1 MEAIPAAREE
11 QSRGPSSPER
21 TSSLE
26 CKRRAPRREGRGAR
40 DSARNP
46 SGVCLY
52 HYASP
57 VAWRRSTA
65 PGHVSPGKAVREGSG
80 RGRSGPWRWG
90 WGRPAP
96 ARDSWR
102 NGARAR
108 TRGLAGLQRL
118 CFCTPSPI
126 ASLDRSGGGGAEPG
140 TGRGGAGSSRGA
152 ALAPAERSPPGGPWM
167 QPPRLPRVC
176 EPGTP
181 PGPRPSETREIEAE
195 AAGGSI
201 FTGREVVPCP

>member
-26 CKRRAPRREGRGAR
+26 LRGGRHEGRGEERATR
-40 DSARNP
+40 PEIQPQCAFTTTPRP
-46 SGVCLY
+46 WPGA
-52 HYASP
+52 ASLLP
-57 VAWRRSTA
+57 ALFL
-65 PGHVSPGKAVREGSG
+65 PGKAGRRGPG
-80 RGRSGPWRWG
+80 RGRGGPWRWG

-118 CFCTPSPI
+118 CFGTPSPI
-126 ASLDRSGGGGAEPG
+126 ASLDGSGGRRCGARNRAR
-140 TGRGGAGSSRGA
+140 GRGEQPPSSARSSGAQ
-152 ALAPAERSPPGGPWM
+152 PPG
-167 QPPRLPRVC
+167 RSLDAAAAV
-176 EPGTP
+176 
-181 PGPRPSETREIEAE
+181 
-195 AAGGSI
+195 AAGLRAPDPAWSA
-201 FTGREVVPCP
+201 PP